1 MRLWRRASGALKDQ
15 NSILIASLARRT
27 ALRNPDIEAAVIK
40 ATSHDESRVDYKS
53 ASTVFKW
60 IRTSPAYLRPFVR
73 ALCVR
78 MERTRSWVVAL
89 KGLILMHGVFCCK
102 VPAMHKMG
110 RLPFDLSN
118 FKDGH
123 ASPSK
128 MWGYNAFVRAYYAYL
143 DQKSAVICMDLQER
157 NARILETIDQTP
169 MEQELGRLQ
178 KTQALFDLL
187 LQIKPQADGMIRA
200 LIFEAMD
207 CIIIEIYDIYSRICN
222 GIARVLGSICSAGKV
237 EATVAL
243 KVLQKA
249 VSQGE
254 ELSLYLEFCR
264 DIGVLNAKDCPRV
277 ERIPEEGI
285 RELQRIINGDSEK
298 TEMEDKAIV
307 VSEAPMADDQKDS
320 RSNLKTVITNNW
332 EVFDEDLIQIV
343 GEDDSHEAGRR
354 IAEEEDP
361 FAASL
366 IPFLQVQPYGNNQE
380 LPDLISFL

>member
-60 IRTSPAYLRPFVR
+60 IRTSPAYLRPYRSSR
-73 ALCVR
+73 ALRAHGANPKLGCGAQRPDPHARRFLLQSPGDAQDGSAALRFV
-78 MERTRSWVVAL
+78 ELQGRTRQPVEDV
-89 KGLILMHGVFCCK
+89 G
-102 VPAMHKMG
+102 
-110 RLPFDLSN
+110 
-118 FKDGH
+118 
-123 ASPSK
+123 
-128 MWGYNAFVRAYYAYL
+128 
-143 DQKSAVICMDLQER
+143 ER

-243 KVLQKA
+243 KVLRKA